1 MVENARTDQDV
12 QLAVGLPQIQ
22 VVADGRTEFID
33 VRDFLQ
39 EGEDLGTMA
48 DADVIARAGE
58 LTGIDLSGSFK
69 VTRPA
74 TGNILISR
82 TAEFG

>member
-1 MVENARTDQDV
+1 MVENARTGQDV
-12 QLAVGLPQIQ
+12 GLAVGLPQIQ
-22 VVADGRTEFID
+22 VVADGQAEFID

-39 EGEDLGTMA
+39 EGQDLGTMA
-48 DADVIARAGE
+48 DADVIARAAE
-58 LTGIDLSGSFK
+58 LTGMDLDRNFK

-82 TAEFG
+82 IAEFG